1 MPALLLMQKREVMYG
16 PQTAMEFEGNGSPAA
31 SGEPSPQR
39 TNGQAN
45 HNRRFSDLSVRSCQP
60 PLSEAFSPRSLGGRA
75 PGKGAHG

>member
-1 MPALLLMQKREVMYG
+1 MPALLLMQKRKVVHG
-16 PQTAMEFEGNGSPAA
+16 PQTAIEFEGNGSPAA
-31 SGEPSPQR
+31 SREPSPQR
-39 TNGQAN
+39 TNGQTN